1 MRTTILTLASVM
13 AFIAPCAAQP
23 HDAAPAVESA
33 GARPG
38 EALICH
44 YYYNEGVLIRR
55 PICKTEHEWIRVRL
69 REQADISD
77 FQLRALRGTDH

>member
-1 MRTTILTLASVM
+1 MRTTILALASVM

-38 EALICH
+38 EALICR
-44 YYYNEGVLIRR
+44 YYYYQGTVIRR
-55 PICKTEHEWIRVRL
+55 PVCKTEHEWIRARFQT
-69 REQADISD
+69 QAEITD
-77 FQLRALRGTDH
+77 FQLRALRSGD